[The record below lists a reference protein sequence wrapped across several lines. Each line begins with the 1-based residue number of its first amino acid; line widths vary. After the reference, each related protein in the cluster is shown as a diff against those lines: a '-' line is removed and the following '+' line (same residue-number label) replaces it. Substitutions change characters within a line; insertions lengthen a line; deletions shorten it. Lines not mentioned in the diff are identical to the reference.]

1 MAEIKPDIET
11 FARIKVV
18 GVGGSGNNAVTR
30 MVEEKVGGVEFVSI
44 NTDAQALH
52 NSKASEK
59 IHIGKNLTKGLG
71 AGMNPEVGRQAAEE
85 NRDEIQDVLK
95 GADMV
100 FITCGMGGGTGSG
113 AAPIVAEVA
122 KESGA
127 LTIAVV
133 TKPFMFEGMQRKRI
147 ADEAIENMRERVDTL
162 IAIPNDKLLN
172 IIDRKTSLVNAFKI
186 VDDVLRQ
193 GVQGI
198 SDLITKPGIVNVDFA
213 DVRAVMADSGSAL
226 MGIGVSSGEE
236 RAIEAA
242 RAAINSPLLEL
253 SIDGARGVLF
263 NVSGGSDLTMM
274 EISEAANII
283 TESIDPDARVI
294 FGATPDDTVRK
305 GEIRVTVIATGFDD
319 RGTFASTEQ
328 RLSHIALK
336 RSAQNSNTRNVSV
349 QQAVQQS
356 ASSGVHEKESVATGG
371 GDSIGFASSPQK
383 ISQQPPAPQQEQQ
396 RSPQPQS
403 QVSQTQQ
410 ERLSD
415 DAQQALS
422 KKPASIAQ
430 NDGFVHRAVQTASPD
445 INESMSVS
453 DEKDSRDDDGSA
465 TPLLQRMTFPRRKKA
480 LEPEIIINERVEEA
494 PIKDDAL
501 PDEDEFEIPAF
512 IRRKLGK

>member
-30 MVEEKVGGVEFVSI
+30 MIEEKVAGVEFVSI

-172 IIDRKTSLVNAFKI
+172 IIDRKTSLISAFKI

-226 MGIGVSSGEE
+226 MGIGVATGEE
-236 RAIEAA
+236 RAAEAA

-283 TESIDPDARVI
+283 TESIDEDARVI
-294 FGATPDDTVRK
+294 FGAVSDDAVRK
-305 GEIRVTVIATGFDD
+305 GEIRITVVATGFDNYTTED
-319 RGTFASTEQ
+319 STEQ
-328 RLSHIALK
+328 KLSRIALQQM
-336 RSAQNSNTRNVSV
+336 RSDVTSKTTQSRIRTQHESSSSQTDYDASSSHMV
-349 QQAVQQS
+349 QQDDTLVQKKEKDIQASKSTES
-356 ASSGVHEKESVATGG
+356 AFQHHTVTAQHGNQDATH
-371 GDSIGFASSPQK
+371 DHSH
-383 ISQQPPAPQQEQQ
+383 
-396 RSPQPQS
+396 
-403 QVSQTQQ
+403 
-410 ERLSD
+410 D
-415 DAQQALS
+415 
-422 KKPASIAQ
+422 
-430 NDGFVHRAVQTASPD
+430 HVQTD
-445 INESMSVS
+445 N
-453 DEKDSRDDDGSA
+453 DDSSNA
-465 TPLLQRMTFPRRKKA
+465 PLLQRMTFPRRKKSM
-480 LEPEIIINERVEEA
+480 EPEIILDERVEDVPTPKNDVA
-494 PIKDDAL
+494 MDD
-501 PDEDEFEIPAF
+501 DEFEIPAF
-512 IRRKLGK
+512 IRRKLKK